1 MQPSVVRTQ
10 PPRWPAILAATLTGA
25 WIVLVTAVLQGLG
38 WLVAEILIEAEL
50 GTPFW
55 LWPAVNL
62 ANAFLALLPAIL
74 LAVLPK
80 SPTVRAIGR
89 LWTAAAAALAVVGL
103 DRAVPVVHNELTLAV
118 LAGAPRD
125 RLWLGLAAGLA
136 TLLPWLWLG
145 SLGGLTETVLA
156 ALAALAVGALAAS
169 VLSGQYGRPLVVTAL
184 ALAVALV
191 PIAAGLGGS
200 GVHLTEMLVLPP
212 LGLAAAALGRRGRGA
227 LVGVAAF
234 GPLAFVDPEETSL
247 LLGLRDIA
255 FWTLIAAFGY
265 LTVGLLIGSGYAL
278 RLPAAA

>member
-118 LAGAPRD
+118 LA
-125 RLWLGLAAGLA
+125 
-136 TLLPWLWLG
+136 
-145 SLGGLTETVLA
+145 VLA
-156 ALAALAVGALAAS
+156 AILATWRAGASVTPAHRGTGSGSVSRRAWPRCCPGCGSARSAAS
-169 VLSGQYGRPLVVTAL
+169 PRPFSPPWPGSRSAPWPRASSVDSTA
-184 ALAVALV
+184 ARWWSPPSPSRSPWCRSRPASA
-191 PIAAGLGGS
+191 AAGC
-200 GVHLTEMLVLPP
+200 T
-212 LGLAAAALGRRGRGA
+212 
-227 LVGVAAF
+227 
-234 GPLAFVDPEETSL
+234 
-247 LLGLRDIA
+247 
-255 FWTLIAAFGY
+255 
-265 LTVGLLIGSGYAL
+265 
-278 RLPAAA
+278 

>member
-118 LAGAPRD
+118 LA
-125 RLWLGLAAGLA
+125 
-136 TLLPWLWLG
+136 
-145 SLGGLTETVLA
+145 VLA
-156 ALAALAVGALAAS
+156 AILAAWPPRRSGAGGGARWSAWPRS
-169 VLSGQYGRPLVVTAL
+169 ARSPSWIPRRPRSCSACATSPSGP
-184 ALAVALV
+184 
-191 PIAAGLGGS
+191 
-200 GVHLTEMLVLPP
+200 
-212 LGLAAAALGRRGRGA
+212 
-227 LVGVAAF
+227 
-234 GPLAFVDPEETSL
+234 
-247 LLGLRDIA
+247 
-255 FWTLIAAFGY
+255 
-265 LTVGLLIGSGYAL
+265 
-278 RLPAAA
+278 